1 MRLIMQTR
9 IEHDTM
15 GEVAVP
21 SEAMWGAQTQRS
33 LQNFK
38 IGQERLPR
46 AMIQAMGLV
55 KKSAA
60 LTNAELEQI
69 PQNLSQY
76 IVDAAD
82 EVIAGKW
89 DAQFPLVVWQTGSGT
104 QSNMNC
110 NEVIANIANQK
121 LGNALGSQ
129 KPVHPND
136 HVNRAQSTNDSFPTA
151 IHVAASLQINQL
163 LIPAVQRLR
172 DTLAAKSAEFSDI
185 VKIGRTHLQDAT
197 PLTLGQEFSGYVSQL
212 DHALKRLEYALL
224 GLYELPLGGTA
235 VGTGLNAHPDYA
247 VKAAAQLASLTHLP
261 FITAPNKF
269 EALAGR
275 DAAVFASGALK
286 TLAASL
292 NKIAND
298 IRWLASGP
306 RCGFGEICIPENE
319 PGSSIMPGKV
329 NPTQS
334 EAMTMVVA
342 QVLGNDTTINVAGAS
357 GNFELNVFM
366 PVIAF
371 NLLQSIQLLGDV
383 CNSFNEHCAVGI
395 EPNREKIDYFL
406 HNSLMLVTALN
417 PVIGYENAAKVAK
430 TAYKEGKTL
439 KQVAVELNLV
449 TAEQFDAVV
458 IPENMVSANSK

>member
-1 MRLIMQTR
+1 MQTR

-15 GEVAVP
+15 GDVEVP
-21 SEAMWGAQTQRS
+21 SQALWGAQTQRS
-33 LQNFK
+33 VENFK
-38 IGQERLPR
+38 IGTEHMPR
-46 AMIQAMGLV
+46 PMIRAMGLV
-55 KKSAA
+55 KKAA
-60 LTNAELEQI
+60 AQTNAELKQI
-69 PQNLSQY
+69 PEDLSQY

-82 EVIAGKW
+82 EVIAGQW
-89 DAQFPLVVWQTGSGT
+89 DAQFLLVVWQTGSGT
-104 QSNMNC
+104 QSNMNT

-129 KPVHPND
+129 QPVHPND

-151 IHVAASLQINQL
+151 IHVAASLQINEL
-163 LIPAVQRLR
+163 LIPAVKQLR
-172 DTLAAKSAEFSDI
+172 DTLAQKSQDFKDI

-197 PLTLGQEFSGYVSQL
+197 PLTLGQEFSAYVTQL
-212 DHALKRLEYALL
+212 DNGLKRLAQALEW
-224 GLYELPLGGTA
+224 LYELPLGGTA

-247 VKAAAQLASLTHLP
+247 VKAAEQLAQITGLP

-306 RCGFGEICIPENE
+306 RCGLGELSIPENE

-329 NPTQS
+329 NPTQC

-342 QVLGNDTTINVAGAS
+342 QVMGNDTTINFAGAS

-366 PVIAF
+366 PVIAY
-371 NLLQSIQLLGDV
+371 NLIQSIQLLGDA

-395 EPNREKIDYFL
+395 EPNHEKIDFFL

-430 TAYKEGKTL
+430 TAYQQGKTL
-439 KQVAVELNLV
+439 KDVAVELGLV
-449 TAEQFDAVV
+449 TAEQFDEVV
-458 IPENMVSANSK
+458 QPAKMVYPNAK

>member
-1 MRLIMQTR
+1 MQTR

-15 GEVAVP
+15 GDVEVP
-21 SEAMWGAQTQRS
+21 SDALWGAQTQRS

-38 IGQERLPR
+38 IGGEHLPR
-46 AMIQAMGLV
+46 AMIRGMGLV
-55 KKSAA
+55 KKAAA
-60 LTNAELEQI
+60 LTNAELNQI
-69 PQNLSQY
+69 PQELAHY
-76 IVDAAD
+76 IVDAAE
-82 EVIAGKW
+82 EVISGQW
-89 DAQFPLVVWQTGSGT
+89 DSQFPLVVWQTGSGT

-121 LGNALGSQ
+121 LGNPLGSQ

-151 IHVAASLQINQL
+151 IHVAASLQMNEL
-163 LIPAVQRLR
+163 LIPAVQALR
-172 DTLAAKSAEFSDI
+172 DTLAAKSEAFSDI

-197 PLTLGQEFSGYVSQL
+197 PLTLGQEFSAYVSQL
-212 DHALKRLEYALL
+212 DHALKRIQHALE

-235 VGTGLNAHPDYA
+235 VGTGLNSHPEYA
-247 VKAAAQLASLTHLP
+247 VKAAEKLAALTSLP
-261 FITAPNKF
+261 FVTAPNKF

-286 TLAASL
+286 TLAVSL

-306 RCGFGEICIPENE
+306 RCGFGEITIPENE

-342 QVLGNDTTINVAGAS
+342 QVLGNDTTINIAGAS

-371 NLLQSIQLLGDV
+371 NLLQSIQLLGDA

-395 EPNREKIDYFL
+395 EPNREKIDHFL

-430 TAYKEGKTL
+430 TAYKQGKTL
-439 KQVAVELNLV
+439 KQVAVEMNLV
-449 TAEQFDAVV
+449 TEEQFDQVV
-458 IPENMVSANSK
+458 VPENMVAPNTK

>member
-1 MRLIMQTR
+1 MQTR

-15 GEVAVP
+15 GEVEVP
-21 SEAMWGAQTQRS
+21 NEALWGAQTQRS

-46 AMIQAMGLV
+46 PMIRAMGLV
-55 KKSAA
+55 KKAA
-60 LTNAELEQI
+60 AMTNAELGQI
-69 PQNLSQY
+69 TDEISGY
-76 IVDAAD
+76 IVGAAE
-82 EVIAGKW
+82 EVIEGKW

-151 IHVAASLQINQL
+151 IHVAASLQINEL
-163 LIPAVQRLR
+163 LIPAVTRLK
-172 DTLAAKSAEFSDI
+172 DTLERKSEEFKDI

-212 DHALKRLEYALL
+212 DHGLKRLNQALE

-235 VGTGLNAHPDYA
+235 VGTGLNAHPQYA
-247 VKAAAQLASLTHLP
+247 EKAATRLSQFTGLP

-286 TLAASL
+286 TLATSL

-306 RCGFGEICIPENE
+306 RCGLGELYIPENE

-342 QVLGNDTTINVAGAS
+342 QVLGNDTTINIAGAS

-371 NLLQSIQLLGDV
+371 NLLQSVQLLGDA
-383 CNSFNEHCAVGI
+383 CNSFNDNCALGI

-430 TAYKEGKTL
+430 TAYKQGKTL

-449 TAEQFDAVV
+449 TEQQFDEVV
-458 IPENMVSANSK
+458 RPEKMVSPNTK

>member
-1 MRLIMQTR
+1 MAVR

-15 GEVAVP
+15 GDVEVPEQAL
-21 SEAMWGAQTQRS
+21 WGAQTQRS

-38 IGQERLPR
+38 IGQEHLPR
-46 AMIQAMGLV
+46 IMIRGMGLV
-55 KKSAA
+55 KKAAA
-60 LTNAELEQI
+60 LTNASLNQI
-69 PQNLSQY
+69 PSELAEH
-76 IVDAAD
+76 IVGAAE
-82 EVIAGKW
+82 EVIDGKW
-89 DAQFPLVVWQTGSGT
+89 DEQFPLVVWQTGSGT

-121 LGNALGSQ
+121 LGNPLGSQ
-129 KPVHPND
+129 NPIHPND

-151 IHVAASLQINQL
+151 IHVAASLHINEL
-163 LIPAVQRLR
+163 LIPAIKALR
-172 DTLAAKSAEFSDI
+172 NTLAKKSEVFNNI

-212 DHALKRLEYALL
+212 DHALVRLDQALL

-247 VKAAAQLASLTHLP
+247 EQSAAQLAKLTGLP
-261 FITAPNKF
+261 FVTAPNKF

-286 TLAASL
+286 TLAVSL

-298 IRWLASGP
+298 VRWLASGP
-306 RCGFGEICIPENE
+306 RCGFGEIRIPENE

-371 NLLQSIQLLGDV
+371 NLLQSIRLLGDA
-383 CNSFNEHCAVGI
+383 CHSFNDNCAVGI
-395 EPNREKIDYFL
+395 EPNHDKIEHFL

-449 TAEQFDAVV
+449 TEEQFDQVV
-458 IPENMVSANSK
+458 RPENMVSPNVK

>member
-1 MRLIMQTR
+1 MQTR

-15 GEVAVP
+15 GEVEVP

-38 IGQERLPR
+38 IGGERLPR
-46 AMIQAMGLV
+46 PMIRAMGLV
-55 KKSAA
+55 KKAA
-60 LTNAELEQI
+60 AITNAELNQI
-69 PQNLSQY
+69 PTELAQY
-76 IVDAAD
+76 IVGAAD
-82 EVIAGKW
+82 EVIEGKW

-121 LGNALGSQ
+121 LGNPLGSQ

-151 IHVAASLQINQL
+151 IHVAASLQINEL
-163 LIPAVQRLR
+163 LIPAVTNLR
-172 DTLAAKSAEFSDI
+172 DTLDKKSKEF
-185 VKIGRTHLQDAT
+185 
-197 PLTLGQEFSGYVSQL
+197 GYVSQL
-212 DHALKRLEYALL
+212 DHGLKRLQQALT

-247 VKAAAQLASLTHLP
+247 VKAADQLGVLTGLP
-261 FITAPNKF
+261 FVTAPNKF

-306 RCGFGEICIPENE
+306 RCGFGEIRIPENE

-371 NLLQSIQLLGDV
+371 NLLQSIQLLGDA

-395 EPNREKIDYFL
+395 EPNREKIDEYL

-439 KQVAVELNLV
+439 KQVAIELNLV
-449 TAEQFDAVV
+449 TAEQFDEVV
-458 IPENMVSANSK
+458 RPEQMISPNVK